1 MRQLKDN
8 EIQDLRLRVKRH
20 LQRFKETATRIIYNK
35 QDFDWELAAADV
47 HNFYK
52 ELRDFLKLT
61 EDRYVV
67 NTWGENPVAFFD
79 IAIEY
84 YNLWMKYRINLLGR
98 LSPLE
103 SDLDKTFEM
112 ISADWQW
119 LNYEDGPNQQQC

>member
-1 MRQLKDN
+1 MRQLRGD
-8 EIQDLRLRVKRH
+8 EMYDLKLRVKRH
-20 LQRFKETATRIIYNK
+20 IQRFQNSAQRLIYLK
-35 QDFDWELAAADV
+35 QDFDWELAAATV
-47 HNFYK
+47 RNFYK

-84 YNLWMKYRINLLGR
+84 YNLWMKYRIDLIGN

-103 SDLDKTFEM
+103 VDLDKAFEM
-112 ISADWQW
+112 ISSDWQW
-119 LNYEDGPNQQQC
+119 LNYEEDK

>member
-1 MRQLKDN
+1 MRQLRGD
-8 EIQDLRLRVKRH
+8 EICDLKLRVKRH
-20 LQRFKETATRIIYNK
+20 LQRFKEAAARIIYTK

-47 HNFYK
+47 RNFYK
-52 ELRDFLKLT
+52 ELKEFLKLT
-61 EDRYVV
+61 EDRYIV

-84 YNLWMKYRINLLGR
+84 YNLWMKYRINLIGR

-119 LNYEDGPNQQQC
+119 LNYEEDSNQQC

>member
-1 MRQLKDN
+1 MRQLKDS

-20 LQRFKETATRIIYNK
+20 LQRFKETVTRIIYKK

-47 HNFYK
+47 RNFYK
-52 ELRDFLKLT
+52 ELKEFLKLT

-119 LNYEDGPNQQQC
+119 LNYED

>member
-1 MRQLKDN
+1 MRQLKDS

-20 LQRFKETATRIIYNK
+20 LQRFKETVTRIIYKK

-47 HNFYK
+47 RNFYK
-52 ELRDFLKLT
+52 ELKDFLKLT

-119 LNYEDGPNQQQC
+119 LNYED

>member
-20 LQRFKETATRIIYNK
+20 LQRFKETATRIIYKK

-52 ELRDFLKLT
+52 ELKEFLKLT

-84 YNLWMKYRINLLGR
+84 YNLWMKYRINLLSR

-119 LNYEDGPNQQQC
+119 LNYEEGPNQQC

>member
-1 MRQLKDN
+1 MRQLKDS

-20 LQRFKETATRIIYNK
+20 LQRFKETVTRIIYKK

-47 HNFYK
+47 RNFYK
-52 ELRDFLKLT
+52 ELKEFLKLT

-79 IAIEY
+79 IGIEY
-84 YNLWMKYRINLLGR
+84 YNLWIKYRINLIGR

-103 SDLDKTFEM
+103 EKLDTTFNM
-112 ISADWQW
+112 ISAEWQW
-119 LNYEDGPNQQQC
+119 LNGED

>member
-1 MRQLKDN
+1 MRTLRGDEIYDLK
-8 EIQDLRLRVKRH
+8 LRVKRH
-20 LQRFKETATRIIYNK
+20 IQRFQNSAQRIIYIK
-35 QDFDWELAAADV
+35 QDFDWELAAATV
-47 HNFYK
+47 RNFYK

-84 YNLWMKYRINLLGR
+84 YNLWMKYRINLIGN

-103 SDLDKTFEM
+103 VDLDKAFEM

-119 LNYEDGPNQQQC
+119 LNYEENN

>member
-20 LQRFKETATRIIYNK
+20 LQRFKETVTRIIYKK

>member
-1 MRQLKDN
+1 MRQLRGD
-8 EIQDLRLRVKRH
+8 EMYDLKLRVKRH
-20 LQRFKETATRIIYNK
+20 IQRFQNSAQRLIYLK
-35 QDFDWELAAADV
+35 QDFDWELAASTV
-47 HNFYK
+47 RNFYK

-84 YNLWMKYRINLLGR
+84 YNLWMNYRINLIGN

-103 SDLDKTFEM
+103 VDLDKAFEM
-112 ISADWQW
+112 ISSDWQW
-119 LNYEDGPNQQQC
+119 LNYEEDK

>member
-8 EIQDLRLRVKRH
+8 EIQDLRLLIIKRY
-20 LQRFKETATRIIYNK
+20 LKQFQETATRIIYKK
-35 QDFDWELAAADV
+35 QDFDWEISAADV

-61 EDRYVV
+61 EDEYVV
-67 NTWGENPVAFFD
+67 NAWYENPVAFFD

-84 YNLWMKYRINLLGR
+84 YNLWIKYRINVLGK

-103 SDLDKTFEM
+103 MELDKTFEM

-119 LNYEDGPNQQQC
+119 INYDDNRI

>member
-1 MRQLKDN
+1 MRQLKDS

-20 LQRFKETATRIIYNK
+20 LQRFKETATRIIYKK

-47 HNFYK
+47 RNFYK

-119 LNYEDGPNQQQC
+119 LNYED

>member
-1 MRQLKDN
+1 MRTLRGDEMYDLK
-8 EIQDLRLRVKRH
+8 LRVKRH
-20 LQRFKETATRIIYNK
+20 IQRFQNSAQRLIYLK
-35 QDFDWELAAADV
+35 QDFDWELAASTV
-47 HNFYK
+47 RNFYK

-84 YNLWMKYRINLLGR
+84 YNLWMKYRINLIGN

-103 SDLDKTFEM
+103 VDLDKAFEM
-112 ISADWQW
+112 ISSDWQW
-119 LNYEDGPNQQQC
+119 LNYEEDK

>member
-20 LQRFKETATRIIYNK
+20 LQRFKEAATRIIYKK

-47 HNFYK
+47 RNFYK
-52 ELRDFLKLT
+52 ELKEFLKLT

-119 LNYEDGPNQQQC
+119 LNYEEGPNQQQC

>member
-1 MRQLKDN
+1 MRTLRGDEMYDLK
-8 EIQDLRLRVKRH
+8 LRVKRH
-20 LQRFKETATRIIYNK
+20 IQRFQNSAQRIIYLK
-35 QDFDWELAAADV
+35 QDFDWELAAATV
-47 HNFYK
+47 RNFYK

-84 YNLWMKYRINLLGR
+84 YNLWMRYRINLIGN

-103 SDLDKTFEM
+103 VDLDKAFEM

-119 LNYEDGPNQQQC
+119 LNYEEDK

>member
-1 MRQLKDN
+1 MRQLKDS

-20 LQRFKETATRIIYNK
+20 LQRFKETVTRIIYKK

-47 HNFYK
+47 RNFYK
-52 ELRDFLKLT
+52 ELKEFLKLT

-103 SDLDKTFEM
+103 SDIDKTFEM

-119 LNYEDGPNQQQC
+119 LNYED

>member
-8 EIQDLRLRVKRH
+8 EIQDLRLIVKRY
-20 LQRFKETATRIIYNK
+20 LKQFQETATRIIYKK
-35 QDFDWELAAADV
+35 QDFDWEPAAPDV

-61 EDRYVV
+61 EDEYVV
-67 NTWGENPVAFFD
+67 NAWYENPVAFFD

-84 YNLWMKYRINLLGR
+84 YNLWIKYRINVLGK

-103 SDLDKTFEM
+103 MELDKTFEM

-119 LNYEDGPNQQQC
+119 INYDDNRI

>member
-1 MRQLKDN
+1 MRQLRGD
-8 EIQDLRLRVKRH
+8 ETHDLRLRVKRH
-20 LQRFKETATRIIYNK
+20 LKQFQETAKRIIYIK
-35 QDFDWELAAADV
+35 QDFDWELTVINV

-61 EDRYVV
+61 EDEYVV
-67 NTWGENPVAFFD
+67 NVWYENPVAFFD

-84 YNLWMKYRINLLGR
+84 YNLWIKYRINMLGK

-103 SDLDKTFEM
+103 MELDKTFEM

-119 LNYEDGPNQQQC
+119 INYGSDWEILY

>member
-1 MRQLKDN
+1 MRQLRSD
-8 EIQDLRLRVKRH
+8 EIHYLRLRVKRH
-20 LQRFKETATRIIYNK
+20 LKQFQETAKRIIYIK
-35 QDFDWELAAADV
+35 QDFDWELTVINV

-52 ELRDFLKLT
+52 ELKDFLKLT
-61 EDRYVV
+61 EDEDVV
-67 NTWGENPVAFFD
+67 NAWYENPVAFFD

-119 LNYEDGPNQQQC
+119 LNYED

>member
-1 MRQLKDN
+1 MRQLRGD
-8 EIQDLRLRVKRH
+8 EMYDLKLRVKRH
-20 LQRFKETATRIIYNK
+20 IQRFQNSAQRIIYLK
-35 QDFDWELAAADV
+35 QDFDWELAASTV
-47 HNFYK
+47 RNFYK

-84 YNLWMKYRINLLGR
+84 YNLWMKYRINLIGN

-103 SDLDKTFEM
+103 VDLDKAFEM
-112 ISADWQW
+112 ISSDWQW
-119 LNYEDGPNQQQC
+119 LNYEEDK